1 MRRILLALVTTGVV
15 GAASPVLAQTAPADE
30 IAVLRAQVEHL
41 LERLDALERS
51 LSGSADIDAVPL
63 APRPEPAS
71 SWAETVSVVG
81 DLRYRHESINEEG
94 LTERQR
100 HRIRARLGI
109 SGELADNLSVGVG
122 LTTGGDNPISGNQT
136 LGDGFSHKDLG
147 LEYAYF
153 DWGLTEDL
161 SLVGGKMKN
170 PFYRPGSH
178 HLIYDEDLHP
188 EGLALRY
195 ASGRFFGNFGGFW
208 VEERG
213 GDDDSILIG
222 AQAGYKTTFV
232 NGSILTVGVSYYTYD
247 QARGRPPFFFAAG
260 NQLDPSGNY
269 LTDFDEVEL
278 FGELNFDLAGQPVTL
293 FADYVTNT
301 AADAFDEGFAVGVTY
316 RDAAAPGTWDL
327 SYVYQDLQANAIV
340 ATFSDSDWGG
350 GGTDAKGHVFRTN
363 YVLPGGWKFRFTYF
377 MNERGEAEGNL
388 RDYKRLQ
395 ADINFTF

>member
-1 MRRILLALVTTGVV
+1 MRSILLALFGTVMVWV
-15 GAASPVLAQTAPADE
+15 SSPVSSQSASADE
-30 IAVLRAQVEHL
+30 IQALRVQVEHL
-41 LERLDALERS
+41 LARLEALERS
-51 LSGSADIDAVPL
+51 LSGSADIEAVPL

-71 SWAETVSVVG
+71 SWAETVAVVG
-81 DLRYRHESINEEG
+81 DLRYRHETINEEG

-109 SGELADNLSVGVG
+109 SGDLADNLSVGVG
-122 LTTGGDNPISGNQT
+122 LTTGGSNPISGNQT
-136 LGDGFSHKDLG
+136 LGDGFSHKNLDLD
-147 LEYAYF
+147 YAYF

-178 HLIYDEDLHP
+178 HLIYDDDLHP

-195 ASGRFFGNFGGFW
+195 GSGRFFANFGGFW
-208 VEERG
+208 VEERAA
-213 GDDDSILIG
+213 DDDSIMIG
-222 AQAGYKTTFV
+222 AQAGYKGTSV
-232 NGSILTVGVSYYTYD
+232 NGTTLTAGVSYYTVD
-247 QARGRPPFFFAAG
+247 AAKGRSPFFFAAG
-260 NQLDPSGNY
+260 NQLDASGNY
-269 LTDFDEVEL
+269 LTDFDELEL
-278 FGELNFDLAGQPVTL
+278 FGEISFALAGQPLTL
-293 FADYVTNT
+293 FLDYVTNT
-301 AADAFDEGFAVGVTY
+301 ATNAFDDGFALGATY
-316 RDAAAPGTWDL
+316 RDASAPGSWDL

-363 YVLPGGWKFRFTYF
+363 YVLPSGWKLRFTYF
-377 MNERGEAEGNL
+377 MNERGEAEGSL